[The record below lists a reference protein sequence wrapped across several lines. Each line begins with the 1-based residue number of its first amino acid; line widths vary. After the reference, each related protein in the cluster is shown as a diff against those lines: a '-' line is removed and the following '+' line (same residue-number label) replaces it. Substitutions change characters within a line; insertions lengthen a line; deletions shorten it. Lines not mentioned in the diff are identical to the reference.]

1 MKKNDVGRPSQLD
14 DEQFLLKIRELVLS
28 GMKEAEMQEILDIP
42 KGTWDYWK
50 WKNHNNFQDLLLSY
64 RHERILQKA
73 ESNVEV
79 LLESEDE
86 RVAADMTKFALETL
100 GKKNYSKK
108 TETEGTLKLE
118 VQPISGMK
126 IIQDNDIT
134 IQK

>member
-1 MKKNDVGRPSQLD
+1 
-14 DEQFLLKIRELVLS
+14 LKIRELVLD
-28 GMKEAEMQEILDIP
+28 GRTEAEMQEILNIP